1 MLYKNR
7 YFMKAFSLSV
17 ALFAT
22 VITYSQETSPSSSVK
37 KKVASIDQPVQQ
49 LVRLEPAVYETS
61 GKKASGRYY
70 GFTVEEIEAVFPEMV
85 KTSTETYMFGKNT
98 YRTRKVK
105 TVDMESLIPVL
116 VASVKEQQEQIEQ
129 LKKELQVLKS
139 KPVASLK

>member
-22 VITYSQETSPSSSVK
+22 IIAFGQDNTSNSSAN

-49 LVRLEPAVYETS
+49 LAKLEPAVYEST
-61 GKKASGRYY
+61 KKPVARYY
-70 GFTVEEIEAVFPEMV
+70 GFTVEEIEAVFPELV

-105 TVDMESLIPVL
+105 TVDMESLIPIL
-116 VASVKEQQEQIEQ
+116 VASVKEQQVQIEQ